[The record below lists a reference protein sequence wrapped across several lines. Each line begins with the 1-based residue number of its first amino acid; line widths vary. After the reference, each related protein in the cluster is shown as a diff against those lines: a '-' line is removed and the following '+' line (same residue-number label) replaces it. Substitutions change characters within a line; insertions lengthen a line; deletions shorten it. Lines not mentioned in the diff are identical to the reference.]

1 MTYLYAGLGIAM
13 LSGIA
18 AMMQVGNN
26 INSLIPLSVLKLDN
40 YSNSSLAV
48 HDRKIMK
55 ILYSQAVPDN
65 DICNYVKN
73 SISSPIYENSEIFV
87 STGTQSPST
96 HKIFSNNCALVNK
109 RNKHRVVITNSSNG
123 SFKYKMFSCYLE
135 NYPFCN
141 FEINK

>member
-26 INSLIPLSVLKLDN
+26 INNLIPISALKLDN
-40 YSNSSLAV
+40 YSNSSLARY
-48 HDRKIMK
+48 DRQIMK
-55 ILYSQAVPDN
+55 ILYSQTVPNN
-65 DICNYVKN
+65 DICSYVKN
-73 SISSPIYENSEIFV
+73 SISSPIYEDSEIFI

-96 HKIFSNNCALVNK
+96 HKIFSENCALVNK
-109 RNKHRVVITNSSNG
+109 SNKHRVVITNSSNEAY
-123 SFKYKMFSCYLE
+123 KYKMFSCYLE
-135 NYPFCN
+135 SDPFCG

>member
-40 YSNSSLAV
+40 YSNSSLAED
-48 HDRKIMK
+48 DRKIMK
-55 ILYSQAVPDN
+55 ILYGQSVPDS

-73 SISSPIYENSEIFV
+73 NISSPMYDNSETFL

-109 RNKHRVVITNSSNG
+109 LTKHRVVITNSSNEAY
-123 SFKYKMFSCYLE
+123 KYKMFSCYME
-135 NYPFCN
+135 SDPFCS

>member
-26 INSLIPLSVLKLDN
+26 INNLTPLSALKLDDYN
-40 YSNSSLAV
+40 NASLSIY
-48 HDRKIMK
+48 DRKIMK
-55 ILYSQAVPDN
+55 ILYSQSVPND

-73 SISSPIYENSEIFV
+73 SISSPVYENSETFV
-87 STGTQSPST
+87 STGTESPST

-109 RNKHRVVITNSSNG
+109 LSKHRVVITYSPNEVY
-123 SFKYKMFSCYLE
+123 KYKMFSCYLKSD
-135 NYPFCN
+135 PFCS

>member
-13 LSGIA
+13 ISGIA
-18 AMMQVGNN
+18 AMMQVGTN

-40 YSNSSLAV
+40 YSNSSLAGY
-48 HDRKIMK
+48 DRQIMK
-55 ILYSQAVPDN
+55 ILYSQTVPDS

-73 SISSPIYENSEIFV
+73 SISSPKYEDGEVFV

-96 HKIFSNNCALVNK
+96 HTIFSENCALINK
-109 RNKHRVVITNSSNG
+109 SNKHRVIITNSSNE
-123 SFKYKMFSCYLE
+123 SYKYKMFSCYLE
-135 NYPFCN
+135 SEPFCS

>member
-26 INSLIPLSVLKLDN
+26 INNLIPISVLKLDN
-40 YSNSSLAV
+40 YSNSSLSK
-48 HDRKIMK
+48 HDRQIMK
-55 ILYSQAVPDN
+55 ILYSPTVPN
-65 DICNYVKN
+65 NNICSYVKN
-73 SISSPIYENSEIFV
+73 SISSPIYEDSETFI

-96 HKIFSNNCALVNK
+96 HKIFSGNCALVNK
-109 RNKHRVVITNSSNG
+109 SNKHRVVITNSSNDAY
-123 SFKYKMFSCYLE
+123 KYKMFSCYLE
-135 NYPFCN
+135 NDPFCG

>member
-26 INSLIPLSVLKLDN
+26 INSLISLSILKLDD
-40 YSNSSLAV
+40 YSNSSLAG
-48 HDRKIMK
+48 HDRQIMK
-55 ILYSQAVPDN
+55 VLYTQTVPDN

-73 SISSPIYENSEIFV
+73 SISSPIYESGETFL

-96 HKIFSNNCALVNK
+96 HKIFLKNCALVNK
-109 RNKHRVVITNSSNG
+109 SNKHRVVITNASNEAY
-123 SFKYKMFSCYLE
+123 KYKMFSCYLKSE
-135 NYPFCN
+135 PFCD

>member
-26 INSLIPLSVLKLDN
+26 INSLISLSILKLDN
-40 YSNSSLAV
+40 YSNSSLAG
-48 HDRKIMK
+48 HDRQIMK
-55 ILYSQAVPDN
+55 VLYSQTVPDN

-73 SISSPIYENSEIFV
+73 SISSPIYENGETFL

-96 HKIFSNNCALVNK
+96 HTIFSKNCALVNK
-109 RNKHRVVITNSSNG
+109 SNKHRVVITNTSNEAY
-123 SFKYKMFSCYLE
+123 KYKMFSCYLKSE
-135 NYPFCN
+135 PFCD

>member
-26 INSLIPLSVLKLDN
+26 INSLIPLSVLKINN
-40 YSNSSLAV
+40 YNDSPLPSY
-48 HDRKIMK
+48 DRQIMK
-55 ILYSQAVPDN
+55 ILYSQSVPDN
-65 DICNYVKN
+65 DICNYLKN
-73 SISSPIYENSEIFV
+73 SITSPIYDISETFL

-96 HKIFSNNCALVNK
+96 HKIFSKNCALVNK
-109 RNKHRVVITNSSNG
+109 SIKHRVVITNSSNEAY
-123 SFKYKMFSCYLE
+123 KYKMFSCYLE
-135 NYPFCN
+135 NDPFCS

>member
-26 INSLIPLSVLKLDN
+26 INSLIPMSVLKIDN
-40 YSNSSLAV
+40 YTNASLAEY
-48 HDRKIMK
+48 DRRIMK
-55 ILYSQAVPDN
+55 VLYSQSVPDN

-73 SISSPIYENSEIFV
+73 NIASPIYENSETFIT
-87 STGTQSPST
+87 TGTQSPSI
-96 HKIFSNNCALVNK
+96 HKIFLENCALVNK
-109 RNKHRVVITNSSNG
+109 TNKHRVVITNSSNG
-123 SFKYKMFSCYLE
+123 IYKYRLFSCYLE
-135 NYPFCN
+135 NEPFCN